1 MSQLRRVLVV
11 DDDVTVRLRVRD
23 LLASIDNCEVL
34 EAADGYAGLAEIA
47 RRPPDLILLDLNLPG
62 LSGLEV
68 CAHLRRD
75 PVACEIPIIVLSSS
89 DEDTA
94 MPAALEAGAEDY
106 LLKPIPA
113 LELRAKVRI
122 ILRLNRFHAL
132 SAERHRLRWL
142 VEHSLEALVILDSAG
157 SLVAANPR
165 ACELFD
171 LPATPAPDGLAL
183 LGRYYRPDP
192 ADAFDRIR
200 ARGFSPGEGFA
211 LFLPETR
218 FSASRWLQANLFSD
232 PDNRSADLLIKFTDR
247 TGEVHRELETWTFQ
261 NLLAH
266 KFRTPLNG
274 MGATLDLVLSDPG
287 LLQSTQA
294 RKLLA
299 SARLSARRLED
310 SVIDVLRYHDAL
322 CAPESDATAADQDW
336 EKLLHET
343 ASEAGLELLR
353 INSRGAGSAPVP
365 GYCVASLRLAL
376 VEVMENYRKFSEAPR
391 LGLDASF
398 LGPDRLRLFAP
409 GPALPPEFVA
419 RLGRPYW
426 QVEKNFSG
434 EIPGMGLGL
443 ATARL
448 LLRSQG
454 ADLTFSLH
462 VDPAGLVSDFSL
474 PLPPS
479 L

>member
-1 MSQLRRVLVV
+1 
-11 DDDVTVRLRVRD
+11 
-23 LLASIDNCEVL
+23 
-34 EAADGYAGLAEIA
+34 
-47 RRPPDLILLDLNLPG
+47 
-62 LSGLEV
+62 
-68 CAHLRRD
+68 
-75 PVACEIPIIVLSSS
+75 
-89 DEDTA
+89 
-94 MPAALEAGAEDY
+94 
-106 LLKPIPA
+106 
-113 LELRAKVRI
+113 
-122 ILRLNRFHAL
+122 
-132 SAERHRLRWL
+132 
-142 VEHSLEALVILDSAG
+142 
-157 SLVAANPR
+157 
-165 ACELFD
+165 
-171 LPATPAPDGLAL
+171 
-183 LGRYYRPDP
+183 
-192 ADAFDRIR
+192 
-200 ARGFSPGEGFA
+200 
-211 LFLPETR
+211 
-218 FSASRWLQANLFSD
+218 LQANLFSG